1 MKLPQMLIFPYYM
14 FIYRYLTKR
23 KMVYYFSFIFFLLF
37 FLMYEDFCKRIS
49 SKSKNRME
57 SSSSSE
63 DEMVQEKSEEDEF
76 IHHPF
81 KVKDNSSIILNI
93 RVCGHA
99 IQQLILEDDRF
110 CLFFWML
117 KPNINVYSVKLWN
130 SIIQTSKVIIKCY
143 APLNGWYC
151 LT

>member
-1 MKLPQMLIFPYYM
+1 MLMIPYYM

-93 RVCGHA
+93 RVCGHV

-110 CLFFWML
+110 CSFFML
-117 KPNINVYSVKLWN
+117 KPNINMNCVQL
-130 SIIQTSKVIIKCY
+130 
-143 APLNGWYC
+143 
-151 LT
+151 

>member
-1 MKLPQMLIFPYYM
+1 MIPYYI
-14 FIYRYLTKR
+14 FTDILPKEEWCIIFHI
-23 KMVYYFSFIFFLLF
+23 FSSF

-93 RVCGHA
+93 RVCGHV
-99 IQQLILEDDRF
+99 IQQVILEDDRF
-110 CLFFWML
+110 CLFFML
-117 KPNINVYSVKLWN
+117 KPNINMNCVQLWN
-130 SIIQTSKVIIKCY
+130 CNNPNI
-143 APLNGWYC
+143 
-151 LT
+151 

>member
-1 MKLPQMLIFPYYM
+1 MGNVYPQKLTENEVTTNVNDSILHVYLQISYQKKNGVLFLFHIFS
-14 FIYRYLTKR
+14 
-23 KMVYYFSFIFFLLF
+23 SFFV
-37 FLMYEDFCKRIS
+37 LMYEDFCKRIS

-110 CLFFWML
+110 CLFFMS
-117 KPNINVYSVKLWN
+117 KPNINMNCVQL
-130 SIIQTSKVIIKCY
+130 
-143 APLNGWYC
+143 
-151 LT
+151 

>member
-1 MKLPQMLIFPYYM
+1 
-14 FIYRYLTKR
+14 
-23 KMVYYFSFIFFLLF
+23 
-37 FLMYEDFCKRIS
+37 MYEDFCKRIS

-99 IQQLILEDDRF
+99 IQQVILEDDRF
-110 CLFFWML
+110 CLFFML
-117 KPNINVYSVKLWN
+117 KPNINMNCVQL
-130 SIIQTSKVIIKCY
+130 
-143 APLNGWYC
+143 
-151 LT
+151 

>member
-1 MKLPQMLIFPYYM
+1 
-14 FIYRYLTKR
+14 
-23 KMVYYFSFIFFLLF
+23 
-37 FLMYEDFCKRIS
+37 MYEDFCKRIS

-99 IQQLILEDDRF
+99 MPYRN
-110 CLFFWML
+110 LFWKMIGFA
-117 KPNINVYSVKLWN
+117 YFG
-130 SIIQTSKVIIKCY
+130 C
-143 APLNGWYC
+143 
-151 LT
+151 

>member
-1 MKLPQMLIFPYYM
+1 MGNVYLQKLTENEVTTNVNDSILHVYLQISYQKKNDVLFLFHIF
-14 FIYRYLTKR
+14 
-23 KMVYYFSFIFFLLF
+23 F

-110 CLFFWML
+110 CLFWML
-117 KPNINVYSVKLWN
+117 KPNIKVNSAKL
-130 SIIQTSKVIIKCY
+130 
-143 APLNGWYC
+143 
-151 LT
+151 